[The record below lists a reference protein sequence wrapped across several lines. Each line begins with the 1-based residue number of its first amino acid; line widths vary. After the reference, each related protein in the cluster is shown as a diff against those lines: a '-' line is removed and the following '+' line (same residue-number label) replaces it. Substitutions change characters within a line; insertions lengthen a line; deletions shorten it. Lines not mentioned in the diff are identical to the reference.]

1 MQFATSC
8 QIDEAFDCCEV
19 IEKYI
24 NYRIVTIFMSKPIE
38 FTAKEESFLRS
49 MDLSDSEESDRYRG
63 KYGCDPC
70 DACGPSSCSDCK
82 ACVEG
87 DDRIGSNPFD
97 SKYKLLD

>member
-1 MQFATSC
+1 
-8 QIDEAFDCCEV
+8 
-19 IEKYI
+19 
-24 NYRIVTIFMSKPIE
+24 MSKNIE

-49 MDLSDSEESDRYRG
+49 MDLSSSEESDIYRG

-82 ACVEG
+82 ACAEG

-97 SKYKLLD
+97 PKYKFLD